1 TRELVLHGNGGT
13 GQPHQGQE
21 PAFLQVWAG
30 GTYLG
35 AAPAVGEDQSFTLPD
50 NIAVAGEDIT
60 LSVLVHHLGQNLDWS
75 DDGLS
80 KQNRG
85 LYDAVLPADGEIT
98 WRVQGATDIDPRRTL
113 YNTGGL
119 YGERHGWH
127 LPDHDD
133 SAWDKA
139 ATLVADAPG
148 VRWYRAEF
156 ELSTPEGVD
165 VAWRLAVRSPR
176 FEDGRRDA
184 SQAVLCVNGSNTGI
198 YIGDIGPQSEF
209 TIPSGFLDHDGP
221 NILAV
226 WVAAK
231 EAGAGPERIEL
242 VPVFART
249 GSIGTA
255 PPLL

>member
-1 TRELVLHGNGGT
+1 DDSEWLVADSTEGSTRFQGPGRGGVVLDSNHYGFYEGSVWYRASFTADGTRELVLRGNGGT

-35 AAPAVGEDQSFTLPD
+35 AAPAVGEDQSFTLPE

-60 LSVLVHHLGQNLDWS
+60 LSVLVHNLGQNLDWS

-119 YGERHGWH
+119 
-127 LPDHDD
+127 
-133 SAWDKA
+133 
-139 ATLVADAPG
+139 
-148 VRWYRAEF
+148 
-156 ELSTPEGVD
+156 
-165 VAWRLAVRSPR
+165 
-176 FEDGRRDA
+176 
-184 SQAVLCVNGSNTGI
+184 
-198 YIGDIGPQSEF
+198 
-209 TIPSGFLDHDGP
+209 
-221 NILAV
+221 
-226 WVAAK
+226 
-231 EAGAGPERIEL
+231 
-242 VPVFART
+242 
-249 GSIGTA
+249 
-255 PPLL
+255 